1 MPGKK
6 PKERQRY
13 KMTRL
18 WKLPG
23 QYIWPGIRLEEKSDT
38 RLKKCR
44 GMEYAVWR
52 NYRKK
57 AMTALF
63 R

>member
-13 KMTRL
+13 MLRVMIRL

-23 QYIWPGIRLEEKSDT
+23 QYIWPGIRLEEKKDT
-38 RLKKCR
+38 RLKNAEAWSMQYGGITGKR
-44 GMEYAVWR
+44 
-52 NYRKK
+52 
-57 AMTALF
+57 L
-63 R
+63 